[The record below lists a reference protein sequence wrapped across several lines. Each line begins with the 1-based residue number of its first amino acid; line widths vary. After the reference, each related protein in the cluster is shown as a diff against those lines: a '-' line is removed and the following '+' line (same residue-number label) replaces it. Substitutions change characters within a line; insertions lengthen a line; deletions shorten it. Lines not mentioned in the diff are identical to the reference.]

1 VSEVTGRTIL
11 EIKHK
16 LDGERKE
23 FRCQLCSY
31 SDDEVVVIYPLTR
44 DGRVDDLALPKGTIS
59 YGYFW
64 RDRLYNVYHWIT
76 PAGATLGIYFNIGD
90 RTRISR
96 GEIYWRD
103 LVVDI
108 LITPDGRC
116 RVLDEHE
123 LPADLDPDLRRTI
136 ETARDEVLQQ
146 KDDLVSEIE
155 RRSAGYPRG

>member
-1 VSEVTGRTIL
+1 MNDQTIL

-23 FRCQLCSY
+23 FHCQLCSY
-31 SDDEVVVIYPLTR
+31 TDDEVVVIYPITR
-44 DGRVDDLALPKGTIS
+44 DGKVEDLLLPKGTIS
-59 YGYFW
+59 FGYFW
-64 RDRLYNVYHWIT
+64 SGRLYNVYHWVT
-76 PAGATLGIYFNIGD
+76 PTGETLGFYFNIGD

-96 GEIYWRD
+96 EEIYWRD

-123 LPADLDPDLRRTI
+123 LPTDLDADLRRII
-136 ETARDEVLQQ
+136 ETARDEVLRQ
-146 KDDLVSEIE
+146 KDDLVGEIE